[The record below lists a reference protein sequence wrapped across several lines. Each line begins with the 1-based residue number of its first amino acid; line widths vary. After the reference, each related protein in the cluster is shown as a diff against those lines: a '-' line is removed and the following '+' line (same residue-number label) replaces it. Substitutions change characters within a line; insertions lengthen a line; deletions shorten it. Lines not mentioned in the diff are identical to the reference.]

1 MGNKNKSTSKKK
13 KRGST
18 WRNRE
23 YTPFDKYSRREQR
36 TWLDFNSEINER
48 FVEVDTINPR

>member
-1 MGNKNKSTSKKK
+1 MGDKNKNTSKKK
-13 KRGST
+13 REST

-36 TWLDFNSEINER
+36 TWVDFNSEINER